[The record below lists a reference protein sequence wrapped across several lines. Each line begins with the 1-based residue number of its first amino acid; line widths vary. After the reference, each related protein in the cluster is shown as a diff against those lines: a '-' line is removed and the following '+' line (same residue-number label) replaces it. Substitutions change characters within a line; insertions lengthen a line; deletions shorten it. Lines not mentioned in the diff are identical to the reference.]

1 MPNTTVGLPYPAPT
15 DPIAAGATAI
25 QSLAESI
32 QGGRASIA
40 VASNAVQGSL
50 TITFPK
56 PFASP
61 PPIVGACTVDAQ
73 WFNASVALVTA
84 TNMLVW
90 VRHTDNQQGAVSVGI
105 SWYAL
110 GDLA

>member
-1 MPNTTVGLPYPAPT
+1 MPNTAVGLPYPAPT
-15 DPIAAGATAI
+15 EPIAQGAAAI
-25 QSLAESI
+25 QALAESI
-32 QGGRASIA
+32 QGGRATA
-40 VASNAVQGSL
+40 NVPSNAVQQSV
-50 TITFPK
+50 TVTFPK

-90 VRHTDNQQGAVSVGI
+90 VRHTDNQTGAVAVGF
-105 SWYAL
+105 SWYAA